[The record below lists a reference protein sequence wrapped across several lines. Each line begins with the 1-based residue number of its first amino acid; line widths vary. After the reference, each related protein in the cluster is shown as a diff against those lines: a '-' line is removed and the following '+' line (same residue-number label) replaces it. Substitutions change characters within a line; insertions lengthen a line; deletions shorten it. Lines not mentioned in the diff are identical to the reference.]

1 MQHLIL
7 ILLLFFS
14 SILFAQSKSNS
25 EKSTGRSITITAVN
39 VLTDNGEIKFAF
51 YNEENFRKQPLYT
64 KSASIENGKSTVVF
78 ENVPLGIYSVVC
90 YHDENDNKRLDFYES
105 GVPKESY
112 GTSNN
117 ALKFGPP
124 KFENSK
130 FEVNDTNLILEIK
143 L

>member
-7 ILLLFFS
+7 VLLLFFS
-14 SILFAQSKSNS
+14 SILFAQSESS
-25 EKSTGRSITITAVN
+25 LEKTTGRSITITVVN
-39 VLTDNGEIKFAF
+39 VLNDNGELKFAF
-51 YNEENFRKQPLYT
+51 YNEENFRKQALYT
-64 KSASIENGKSTVVF
+64 KSASIENRKSTVVF
-78 ENVPLGIYSVVC
+78 ENVPIGVYSIVC
-90 YHDENDNKRLDFYES
+90 FHDENDNKRMDFYEN
-105 GVPKESY
+105 GMPKESY

-117 ALKFGPP
+117 ALNFGPP